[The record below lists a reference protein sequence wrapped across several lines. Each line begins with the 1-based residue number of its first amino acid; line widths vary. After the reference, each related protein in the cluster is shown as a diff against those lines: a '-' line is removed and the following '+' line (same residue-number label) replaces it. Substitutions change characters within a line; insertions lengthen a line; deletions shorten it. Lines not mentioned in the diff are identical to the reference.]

1 MTECQRLP
9 AVIETAPKNPPQ
21 ETSDSFDGCIVMP
34 EQLET
39 TVCWN
44 SAGGLVIRQCN
55 WLRED
60 HWIIAEKKVD
70 VFIDRLT
77 DIDGIPSISK

>member
-44 SAGGLVIRQCN
+44 SAGGLVIRLAARRSLDN
-55 WLRED
+55 RRE
-60 HWIIAEKKVD
+60 EGR
-70 VFIDRLT
+70 RLHRQAYRH
-77 DIDGIPSISK
+77 